1 MKILDYYNNI
11 NILYYMNYS
20 GEKKWKMNSIIN
32 FITENFIQL
41 ILLMLVFVIIWLV
54 DYIANINIKIYNMP
68 SPIPGLSVSSNAT
81 SKIIP
86 KSKLKSKSKSK

>member
-54 DYIANINIKIYNMP
+54 D
-68 SPIPGLSVSSNAT
+68 
-81 SKIIP
+81 
-86 KSKLKSKSKSK
+86 